1 MIHQQSSDGKEAW
14 TVKTLRDLFEHVVQ
28 SNAPDRVLLRAR
40 AGRDWRTLTVRQF
53 EETTRST
60 AARLAQA
67 GVRAGDRVALFS
79 ENRPEWHVV
88 DFACHLLGAVLVPLY
103 PNLPASHVRH
113 ILTDSAAK
121 VLVVSG
127 KDRARVGIEATRNLP
142 DVRVAGLD
150 RDVDG
155 LGYLFDLPL
164 PPGGKFDS
172 PPLSE
177 TDMASI
183 VYTSGTTG
191 EPKGVMLS
199 HRNFAFEITA
209 IRPLFPISEKDEVMS
224 FLPLAHIAERMVD
237 YIFFYCGCF
246 VTYLEAP
253 ERVVDLIAK
262 VRPTIMVSFP
272 RLYER
277 AYVRILSRVQHEGG
291 LKAKV
296 FGWALRAGRRAREA
310 VWQSRRPSLLAVPQ
324 YALAKRLVFR
334 RILAGLGGRLRFTVS
349 GAAPLAHEIA
359 EFFDIVGLPLLNGYG
374 LTESPVISVGRL
386 EANRVGSVG
395 LPVPGVEVRIAQDG
409 EILTRGPHVMLGYWN
424 KPKDTREAIDADG
437 WFHTGDIGH
446 FDADGHLFITDRKK
460 NLIATAGG
468 KKVAPEPIEA
478 QLRGNAY
485 IAQAVLI
492 GDNMPY
498 ITVLI
503 VPNFENLEAHFKERG
518 IDGMDREAIASHQL
532 TESLIAAAVKM
543 ANAHLAQFERI
554 RRFAVLPREFA
565 MEDGEITPTLKVRR
579 RVVTERYK
587 PQIEQMYL
595 KTHRTG
601 EYGLDE

>member
-1 MIHQQSSDGKEAW
+1 M
-14 TVKTLRDLFEHVVQ
+14 KTLRDLFEHVVQ
-28 SNAPDRVLLRAR
+28 SNAPQRVLLRAR
-40 AGRDWRTLTVRQF
+40 AGRDWRTLTVQQF
-53 EETTRST
+53 EETTRAT
-60 AARLAQA
+60 AARLARA
-67 GVRAGDRVALFS
+67 GVRTGDRVAVFS
-79 ENRPEWHVV
+79 ENRPEWHAV

-113 ILTDSAAK
+113 IVTDSAAK

-127 KDRARVGIEATRNLP
+127 KDRARVAVEATRNLP

-150 RDVDG
+150 RDLDG
-155 LGYLFDLPL
+155 LGYLFDLPM
-164 PPGGKFDS
+164 PQGGKFDS

-199 HRNFAFEITA
+199 HRNFAFEISA
-209 IRPLFPISEKDEVMS
+209 IHPLFPISENDEVMS

-253 ERVVDLIAK
+253 ERVVDLITK

-296 FGWALRAGRRAREA
+296 FGWALRAGRRARQA
-310 VWQSRRPSLLAVPQ
+310 VWQGRRPSLLAVPP

-349 GAAPLAHEIA
+349 GAAPLAREIA
-359 EFFDIVGLPLLNGYG
+359 EFFDMVGLPLLNGYG
-374 LTESPVISVGRL
+374 LTETPVISVSRL
-386 EANRVGSVG
+386 EANRIGSVG
-395 LPVPGVEVRIAQDG
+395 LPVPGIEARIAADG

-424 KPKDTREAIDADG
+424 KPKDTREAIDAEG

-478 QLRGNAY
+478 VLRSNGY
-485 IAQAVLI
+485 VAQAVLI
-492 GDNMPY
+492 GDNLPY
-498 ITVLI
+498 VTALI
-503 VPNFENLEAHFKERG
+503 VPNFENLEAYFAERG
-518 IDGMDREAIASHQL
+518 LSSLKREEMASHQL
-532 TESLIAAAVKM
+532 TEALVAAAVKET
-543 ANAHLAQFERI
+543 NSGLAQFERI
-554 RRFAVLPREFA
+554 RRFTVLPREFS
-565 MEDGEITPTLKVRR
+565 MDDGEITPTLKVRR
-579 RVVTERYK
+579 RVVTERFK
-587 PQIEQMYL
+587 HEIEQMYL
-595 KTHRTG
+595 KTHRTS

>member
-1 MIHQQSSDGKEAW
+1 M
-14 TVKTLRDLFEHVVQ
+14 KTLRDLFEHVVQ
-28 SNAPDRVLLRAR
+28 SKTPDRVLLRAR

-53 EETTRST
+53 EEATRST

-67 GVRAGDRVALFS
+67 GVRTGDRVAVFS

-113 ILTDSAAK
+113 ILTDSSAK

-127 KDRARVGIEATRNLP
+127 KDRARAAVEATRNLP

-150 RDVDG
+150 RDLADG
-155 LGYLFDLPL
+155 IGYLFDLPL
-164 PPGGKFDS
+164 PPGGTFAS

-209 IRPLFPISEKDEVMS
+209 IRPLFPISDKDEVMS

-253 ERVVDLIAK
+253 ERVVDLITK

-291 LKAKV
+291 LKAKL

-310 VWQSRRPSLLAVPQ
+310 VWQGRRPSLLAVPP
-324 YALAKRLVFR
+324 YALARRLVFH
-334 RILAGLGGRLRFTVS
+334 RILQGLGGRLRFTVS

-359 EFFDIVGLPLLNGYG
+359 EFFDIIGLPLLNGYG
-374 LTESPVISVGRL
+374 LTECPVISVGRL
-386 EANRVGSVG
+386 EANRIGSVG
-395 LPVPGVEVRIAQDG
+395 LPVPGIEVRIAPDG
-409 EILTRGPHVMLGYWN
+409 EILTRGPHVMPGYWN
-424 KPKDTREAIDADG
+424 KPKDTKEAIDAEG
-437 WFHTGDIGH
+437 WFHTGDIGQ
-446 FDADGHLFITDRKK
+446 FDAEGHLFITDRKK

-478 QLRGNAY
+478 ELRGHAY
-485 IAQAVLI
+485 VAQAVLI
-492 GDNMPY
+492 GDNLPY
-498 ITVLI
+498 ITALI
-503 VPNFENLEAHFKERG
+503 VPNFENLEAYFAERG
-518 IDGMDREAIASHQL
+518 LNGLKREEMAPHPL
-532 TESLIAAAVKM
+532 TEALVAAAVKET
-543 ANAHLAQFERI
+543 NAGLAQFERI
-554 RRFAVLPREFA
+554 RRFAVLPREFS

-579 RVVTERYK
+579 RVVTERFK
-587 PQIEQMYL
+587 NEIEQMYL
-595 KTHRTG
+595 KTHRTS